1 MRAGAAHL
9 PRSLGAA
16 AGRGPPPP
24 APGPDDGRH
33 LLRAAGRDRT
43 LGLPGAAPAH
53 FPDAAAQVLAGVEDL
68 RDRRPG
74 AAPADIALNVAI
86 VGAGWAGLSALVHLA
101 RAGHAV
107 TVFEAART
115 LGGRARRVERA
126 HGFETPLDNGQHLLL
141 GAYRDTLALMRDL
154 GLDVERALR
163 RLPLTLQSVDA
174 RLRLRAPRWPAP
186 FHVAAALL
194 AARGLA
200 PADKFAALHLMTG
213 LRRAGWQAAPGESV
227 VGLLDRFAQP
237 TRLRQALW
245 HPLCLAALNTTPDQA
260 CAELF
265 CATLR
270 DSLGGGAKACDLL
283 LPRQDLSA
291 LWPDAAARL
300 GRLRNGCPIR
310 HLEASDKGYA
320 IDGAGYDAIVLAVPP
335 YTAARLLGTLPADH
349 PHPAYR
355 HIRRLEQIPDLIE
368 PDVLRKISSAYF
380 GLITHLDEQ
389 IGEVMDAVEKYA
401 PAETTNLL
409 YTSDH
414 GELFG
419 SHGLLGKRVFY
430 EQSVA
435 VPMILAGADVPAGR
449 RSDQLACHVDLFP
462 TVLEALDIPLSA
474 EDADLPGRSLF
485 ALANRMAAGPDGR
498 LVFAEFHAHGSAA
511 GASMIRGER
520 YKLIYHVGMPVQLF
534 DLAVDPDETRDV
546 APDPGYSEV
555 LRCLLDALREQGRP
569 EAIDARAKADQRRR
583 VDELGGREQVSK
595 GEAIL
600 FSPPPG
606 EALEPRAKPL

>member
-1 MRAGAAHL
+1 M
-9 PRSLGAA
+9 
-16 AGRGPPPP
+16 
-24 APGPDDGRH
+24 
-33 LLRAAGRDRT
+33 
-43 LGLPGAAPAH
+43 
-53 FPDAAAQVLAGVEDL
+53 
-68 RDRRPG
+68 
-74 AAPADIALNVAI
+74 NVAI

-349 PHPAYR
+349 PARPPALLAALRAFEYSPIATLTLRLDGPYR
-355 HIRRLEQIPDLIE
+355 LPLPMMMLREDTTRSHDGQWVFDRGTLLGLE
-368 PDVLRKISSAYF
+368 
-380 GLITHLDEQ
+380 
-389 IGEVMDAVEKYA
+389 
-401 PAETTNLL
+401 PA
-409 YTSDH
+409 H
-414 GELFG
+414 GELAIVV
-419 SHGLLGKRVFY
+419 SC
-430 EQSVA
+430 
-435 VPMILAGADVPAGR
+435 AD
-449 RSDQLACHVDLFP
+449 S
-462 TVLEALDIPLSA
+462 ALQRPRQAA
-474 EDADLPGRSLF
+474 ED
-485 ALANRMAAGPDGR
+485 
-498 LVFAEFHAHGSAA
+498 
-511 GASMIRGER
+511 
-520 YKLIYHVGMPVQLF
+520 
-534 DLAVDPDETRDV
+534 
-546 APDPGYSEV
+546 
-555 LRCLLDALREQGRP
+555 LLLEQLREQLTAGRHAP
-569 EAIDARAKADQRRR
+569 LPKIAASAWIVEKRATFLARPGLARPPNTT
-583 VDELGGREQVSK
+583 G
-595 GEAIL
+595 
-600 FSPPPG
+600 SPKLMLAGDWTDTGYPATLEG
-606 EALEPRAKPL
+606 AVRSGKLAAQALIASG

>member
-1 MRAGAAHL
+1 MGKQRKNLIIFLSDNHAGGLMGCAGHPIVKTPNLDGLASRGTLFRKAYTTSPICCPARASLATGRYPHETGYWDNVLAYDGKTPSWMHRARDAGVTVASIGKLHYRGGDDYGFTQEILPMHLYGGKGAIRNLLRGYDDEPGKKDSAWYDMYAL
-9 PRSLGAA
+9 SSGVGDTKYQDYDRKITAA
-16 AGRGPPPP
+16 AKAWLEEMAGSRKPWILLVSWVSPHPPFTVPQRLLDRYPYQHMPLPVGWRG
-24 APGPDDGRH
+24 
-33 LLRAAGRDRT
+33 
-43 LGLPGAAPAH
+43 
-53 FPDAAAQVLAGVEDL
+53 E
-68 RDRRPG
+68 
-74 AAPADIALNVAI
+74 
-86 VGAGWAGLSALVHLA
+86 GWAG
-101 RAGHAV
+101 
-107 TVFEAART
+107 
-115 LGGRARRVERA
+115 
-126 HGFETPLDNGQHLLL
+126 
-141 GAYRDTLALMRDL
+141 
-154 GLDVERALR
+154 
-163 RLPLTLQSVDA
+163 
-174 RLRLRAPRWPAP
+174 
-186 FHVAAALL
+186 
-194 AARGLA
+194 
-200 PADKFAALHLMTG
+200 
-213 LRRAGWQAAPGESV
+213 
-227 VGLLDRFAQP
+227 
-237 TRLRQALW
+237 
-245 HPLCLAALNTTPDQA
+245 
-260 CAELF
+260 
-265 CATLR
+265 
-270 DSLGGGAKACDLL
+270 
-283 LPRQDLSA
+283 
-291 LWPDAAARL
+291 
-300 GRLRNGCPIR
+300 
-310 HLEASDKGYA
+310 
-320 IDGAGYDAIVLAVPP
+320 
-335 YTAARLLGTLPADH
+335 
-349 PHPAYR
+349 HPAYR

-389 IGEVMDAVEKYA
+389 IGEVMDAVGKYA

-546 APDPGYSEV
+546 AFDPGYSEV